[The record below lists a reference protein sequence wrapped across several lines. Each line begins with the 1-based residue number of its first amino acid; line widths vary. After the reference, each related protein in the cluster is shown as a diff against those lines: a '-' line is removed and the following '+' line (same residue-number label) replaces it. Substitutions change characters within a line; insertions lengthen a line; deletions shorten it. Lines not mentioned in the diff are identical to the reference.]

1 MSSPSP
7 SQLAY
12 GQPTGSS
19 LIPFFVGSPGP
30 QGGGAMGA
38 SGGLGG
44 PMGSGMGNPRD
55 QGLQQPPQRA
65 DVADMERFQQGS
77 NRIGTPTLAGG
88 GASRGQMAVG
98 GSRPIGPHSNNNNNN
113 NNNNSTSQQNSNN
126 QRFSEQSP
134 MLWRNGG
141 GGGGSGPRGNP
152 FNSNP
157 SLDLSEFPSLTN
169 RDSAANIN
177 PMSGRTPYVVRLNQ
191 HFAFGMVK
199 NPNSEASEFHIQNED
214 FPALPGSNHSNLGN
228 QQSPSTTGP
237 QQDTSGNPGSNSQQQ
252 ISQQVNNAKNGLSN
266 GHIMTGDK
274 SVNGGPLKGDPAGLA
289 SHQGNPSGQSA
300 VGSRKQIITT
310 KDGRVSNIPPG
321 MIRDQYG
328 MVGLLTFIRVAE
340 SEPNLV
346 TLALGSDLTTLG
358 LNLNSQEN
366 LFTVFG
372 GPWAEQALRP
382 HEMEYSVP
390 TEYLIN
396 SQIKDKL
403 SPIKLHRYSEDTL
416 FFLFYMYGGDIMQ
429 LVAASE
435 LYNRDWRFH
444 RDERVWI
451 TRAGINPTEK
461 TSTYERGTYYFF
473 DPVNW
478 RKVAKEFHLEYE
490 RLEERPPPLS
500 FPSGL

>member
-1 MSSPSP
+1 
-7 SQLAY
+7 
-12 GQPTGSS
+12 
-19 LIPFFVGSPGP
+19 
-30 QGGGAMGA
+30 
-38 SGGLGG
+38 
-44 PMGSGMGNPRD
+44 
-55 QGLQQPPQRA
+55 
-65 DVADMERFQQGS
+65 
-77 NRIGTPTLAGG
+77 
-88 GASRGQMAVG
+88 
-98 GSRPIGPHSNNNNNN
+98 
-113 NNNNSTSQQNSNN
+113 
-126 QRFSEQSP
+126 
-134 MLWRNGG
+134 
-141 GGGGSGPRGNP
+141 
-152 FNSNP
+152 
-157 SLDLSEFPSLTN
+157 
-169 RDSAANIN
+169 
-177 PMSGRTPYVVRLNQ
+177 
-191 HFAFGMVK
+191 
-199 NPNSEASEFHIQNED
+199 
-214 FPALPGSNHSNLGN
+214 
-228 QQSPSTTGP
+228 
-237 QQDTSGNPGSNSQQQ
+237 
-252 ISQQVNNAKNGLSN
+252 
-266 GHIMTGDK
+266 MTGDK

-500 FPSGL
+500 FPSGLWSSNSSS